1 MRMSLRVQRYLNV
14 FLSATLPFFSAAI
27 FTVPNLVLG
36 LHWGQM
42 NWLMQPLATISLVL
56 SPIAWLLFVLMGV
69 SWARFK
75 KLHKSI
81 PIAGLVVGPICL
93 VPWITFI
100 IPLIL
105 MLPAIVLAVRLVI
118 YHLEGP
124 ASAQVG

>member
-1 MRMSLRVQRYLNV
+1 MRMSLRVRRYLNV
-14 FLSATLPFFSAAI
+14 FLSATLPFFAAAV
-27 FTVPNLVLG
+27 FTVPNLFLG

-42 NWLMQPLATISLVL
+42 NWLMQPLATVSLVL
-56 SPIAWLLFVLMGV
+56 SPIAWFLFVLMGV

-81 PIAGLVVGPICL
+81 PIAGLLVGPISL
-93 VPWITFI
+93 VPWIVFI

-118 YHLEGP
+118 YHLEDA